1 MDPLSPKSPMPT
13 PSPRSPHSPMAIG
26 MTMISPL
33 PQLVTSFSTEHVLQ
47 RQASLS
53 AMLMTPRSGGTTAP
67 WRLSNGSTCRRNSLT
82 SPITSP
88 AYYTYSIHTPTRT
101 YSHTMHMHTPTTATY
116 RQDCR
121 QSRMAMR
128 SPTQGRGTTM
138 TLPLRVNT
146 NLPNVREEDYSSAR
160 FSSGSTLSDWAPTTT
175 TTATTLT
182 ASPTNSRRLIRSHTP
197 APITTRSPIRKRP
210 KLSRFPRAGRLPQP
224 PQYHVTVV
232 PPPASPRTQR
242 QRQDYLHSVDHLRT
256 PLVPLISVATGLP
269 HPQFPTSLLQYHL
282 LTHDQLDSLARW
294 YHQVEPAV
302 QETFLYPA
310 CIPAWTSL
318 HDEDRQVEV
327 DLETKRRRWGR
338 FIGLR
343 GCESPGT
350 ETNEHGNP
358 IETREE
364 LSRRMER
371 EWRRALE
378 RAEEESRA
386 FEKSWRGRW

>member
-1 MDPLSPKSPMPT
+1 
-13 PSPRSPHSPMAIG
+13 MAIDTP
-26 MTMISPL
+26 MVSPL
-33 PQLVTSFSTEHVLQ
+33 PQLVTNFSPEHMLH

-53 AMLMTPRSGGTTAP
+53 AMLTTPRSAANPAP
-67 WRLSNGSTCRRNSLT
+67 WRRSNGSTCRRNSLT
-82 SPITSP
+82 SPLTSP
-88 AYYTYSIHTPTRT
+88 AQAVLPPMSPAFSTYPVRTPERA
-101 YSHTMHMHTPTTATY
+101 YFHTMHMHTPSSATFP
-116 RQDCR
+116 QDGR

-128 SPTQGRGTTM
+128 SPGQGYGPTM

-146 NLPNVREEDYSSAR
+146 TLPNVQEEDYSSAR
-160 FSSGSTLSDWAPTTT
+160 SSSGSSLFDWATTT
-175 TTATTLT
+175 TSATTSAT
-182 ASPTNSRRLIRSHTP
+182 TISSTNSRRLFRPHTP
-197 APITTRSPIRKRP
+197 VPITTRSPIRKRP
-210 KLSRFPRAGRLPQP
+210 KLSHFPRARRLPP
-224 PQYHVTVV
+224 PPRYHVTVA
-232 PPPASPRTQR
+232 PPAASPRTQR
-242 QRQDYLHSVDHLRT
+242 QRQTYLHSVDHLRT

-269 HPQFPTSLLQYHL
+269 HPQFPTTLLQYHL

-302 QETFLYPA
+302 QETFHYPA

-318 HDEDRQVEV
+318 HDEDGQADV

-350 ETNEHGNP
+350 ETDEHGNP

-364 LSRRMER
+364 LAARMER

>member
-1 MDPLSPKSPMPT
+1 
-13 PSPRSPHSPMAIG
+13 
-26 MTMISPL
+26 
-33 PQLVTSFSTEHVLQ
+33 
-47 RQASLS
+47 
-53 AMLMTPRSGGTTAP
+53 
-67 WRLSNGSTCRRNSLT
+67 
-82 SPITSP
+82 
-88 AYYTYSIHTPTRT
+88 
-101 YSHTMHMHTPTTATY
+101 
-116 RQDCR
+116 
-121 QSRMAMR
+121 
-128 SPTQGRGTTM
+128 M

-146 NLPNVREEDYSSAR
+146 NLPNVQEEDSSSTR
-160 FSSGSTLSDWAPTTT
+160 FPSGSSPIDWAPTTT
-175 TTATTLT
+175 TTATAFT
-182 ASPTNSRRLIRSHTP
+182 ASATNPRRLIRSHTP
-197 APITTRSPIRKRP
+197 TPITTRSPIRKRP
-210 KLSRFPRAGRLPQP
+210 RLSRFPGAGRLPQP
-224 PQYHVTVV
+224 PRYHVTVV
-232 PPPASPRTQR
+232 PPAASPRTQR
-242 QRQDYLHSVDHLRT
+242 QRQNYLHSVDHLRT

-318 HDEDRQVEV
+318 HDEDRQIDV

-350 ETNEHGNP
+350 ETDEHGNP

-364 LSRRMER
+364 LARRMER